1 MYYTMRLSAPIK
13 EPYVRLSQT
22 KSNSCSHQDA
32 AVVGTPV
39 WPGGP
44 RRRLRIQRW
53 PAVHKYILAPF
64 DVFEVFLA
72 FCPILASICLS
83 QVAGQARSLYFT
95 VFLVGATSL
104 SRDFAAPPFEI
115 WAWEGFSDIL
125 SPIKNCFL
133 SIYSPFRLLMCFLCG
148 LFNNISC
155 ICRSNFIIK
164 LYREN
169 IFVLFLYNWIS
180 EKQSCMLWNN

>member
-1 MYYTMRLSAPIK
+1 MIFWNSDEEGNSLIWLIVSIHASMRIPCVCIYNVVGCAK
-13 EPYVRLSQT
+13 EPYVRLSQA
-22 KSNSCSHQDA
+22 KINSCSHQEA

-53 PAVHKYILAPF
+53 PAVLYYILAPF

-72 FCPILASICLS
+72 FHPILALNCLS
-83 QVAGQARSLYFT
+83 QVPVSARSLYFT

-115 WAWEGFSDIL
+115 WAWEGFPHIL

-148 LFNNISC
+148 LF
-155 ICRSNFIIK
+155 
-164 LYREN
+164 
-169 IFVLFLYNWIS
+169 
-180 EKQSCMLWNN
+180 

>member
-1 MYYTMRLSAPIK
+1 MCMYYTMRLSAPIK

-53 PAVHKYILAPF
+53 PTVLHYILAPF

-72 FCPILASICLS
+72 FRPILALNCLS
-83 QVAGQARSLYFT
+83 QVAGSARSLYYT

-104 SRDFAAPPFEI
+104 SLNFAAPPFEI
-115 WAWEGFSDIL
+115 WALEGFPDIL

-133 SIYSPFRLLMCFLCG
+133 SIYSPFRFLMYFLYG
-148 LFNNISC
+148 LF
-155 ICRSNFIIK
+155 
-164 LYREN
+164 
-169 IFVLFLYNWIS
+169 
-180 EKQSCMLWNN
+180 

>member
-1 MYYTMRLSAPIK
+1 MNLGYSDDEGNRKHPSHITLCIHSCKHENTMCMYYTMRLSAPIK

-53 PAVHKYILAPF
+53 PAVLYSILAPF

-72 FCPILASICLS
+72 FHPILALNCLS
-83 QVAGQARSLYFT
+83 QVPGSARSLYFT

-104 SRDFAAPPFEI
+104 SRDSAAPPFEI
-115 WAWEGFSDIL
+115 WAWEGFPHIL

-148 LFNNISC
+148 LF
-155 ICRSNFIIK
+155 
-164 LYREN
+164 
-169 IFVLFLYNWIS
+169 
-180 EKQSCMLWNN
+180 